1 MAEGSSSLSGIRL
14 FLPSLQNILAA
25 AGRGSRPPT
34 SPCTIQ
40 PILQL
45 NVDLPI
51 LSPPTPS
58 LAETAECVI
67 GAGWTARTT
76 DGGTGAAS
84 ENEWRRA
91 DGREREMEGRP
102 AGHCGHLELRVSL
115 PARRV
120 RVPAVAH
127 LASARSE
134 SNQPFCPR
142 SLVKHRQYG
151 RDATAQDPGPGLGMA
166 RAVTPRGLVDA
177 RPAVHARQP
186 SRSVPSPRHLGCHL
200 TRHAEHLCSQ
210 GPGPSMCPRLLVAD
224 RFAAA
229 FPVWSALLHRA
240 GPGVRGFGRSNF
252 RRLQSGG
259 GRQLVRRVGWAR

>member
-1 MAEGSSSLSGIRL
+1 MSLCAPQLLRGLDGRRRRASGRR
-14 FLPSLQNILAA
+14 
-25 AGRGSRPPT
+25 RGSE
-34 SPCTIQ
+34 S
-40 PILQL
+40 
-45 NVDLPI
+45 
-51 LSPPTPS
+51 
-58 LAETAECVI
+58 
-67 GAGWTARTT
+67 AG
-76 DGGTGAAS
+76 GGTGFPG
-84 ENEWRRA
+84 
-91 DGREREMEGRP
+91 DGPPRGLQRCP
-102 AGHCGHLELRVSL
+102 ASL

>member
-120 RVPAVAH
+120 GGD
-127 LASARSE
+127 SAAPCFTAPYHTRAAAE
-134 SNQPFCPR
+134 
-142 SLVKHRQYG
+142 
-151 RDATAQDPGPGLGMA
+151 ATMG
-166 RAVTPRGLVDA
+166 
-177 RPAVHARQP
+177 
-186 SRSVPSPRHLGCHL
+186 
-200 TRHAEHLCSQ
+200 
-210 GPGPSMCPRLLVAD
+210 RLLQGID
-224 RFAAA
+224 PFH
-229 FPVWSALLHRA
+229 L
-240 GPGVRGFGRSNF
+240 
-252 RRLQSGG
+252 
-259 GRQLVRRVGWAR
+259 